1 MKTITGAVVLAAA
14 LVAGGSAAMA
24 SSQDVHK
31 SHATKKAH
39 RVHTAQT
46 YHRTY
51 TGQRVPDWSDL
62 YHGYAPNSQEG
73 QRAFWEEQEER
84 QE

>member
-1 MKTITGAVVLAAA
+1 MKTVTGAVVLAVA
-14 LVAGGSAAMA
+14 LVASGSTVMA
-24 SSQDVHK
+24 SSQDGNKAH
-31 SHATKKAH
+31 SAKKTH

-46 YHRTY
+46 FHRTY
-51 TGQRVPDWSDL
+51 RGQRVPDWSDL
-62 YHGYAPNSQEG
+62 HHGYAPNSQEG

>member
-1 MKTITGAVVLAAA
+1 MKRFTGAVILAVAVAA
-14 LVAGGSAAMA
+14 SGSAAMA
-24 SSQDVHK
+24 ASHK
-31 SHATKKAH
+31 HHKAYAYQNGH
-39 RVHTAQT
+39 RVHTTQNAHQV
-46 YHRTY
+46 YRGH
-51 TGQRVPDWSDL
+51 QVPDWSDL